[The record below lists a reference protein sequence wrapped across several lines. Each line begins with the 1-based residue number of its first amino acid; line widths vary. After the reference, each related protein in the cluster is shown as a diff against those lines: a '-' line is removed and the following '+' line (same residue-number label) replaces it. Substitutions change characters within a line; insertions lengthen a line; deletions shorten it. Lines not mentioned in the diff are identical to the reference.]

1 MPAAA
6 PVIDEQMAS
15 MHAASAPAMA
25 VAASASA
32 VDVPLMPDVKG
43 SAYRAVPSALVPP
56 SMEQEISAGYLPG
69 SRYASRR

>member
-1 MPAAA
+1 
-6 PVIDEQMAS
+6 
-15 MHAASAPAMA
+15 
-25 VAASASA
+25 
-32 VDVPLMPDVKG
+32 VPLMPDVKG